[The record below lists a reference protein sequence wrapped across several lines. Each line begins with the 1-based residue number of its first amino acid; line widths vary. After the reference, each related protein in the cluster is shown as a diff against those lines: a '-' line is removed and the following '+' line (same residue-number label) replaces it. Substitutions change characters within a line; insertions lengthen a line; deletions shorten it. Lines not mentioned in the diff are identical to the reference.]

1 MALHGS
7 SHRLAPTL
15 SFSVSEYQGFLQA
28 GKKLLY
34 DRLMDGPDCVCWC
47 VSMPVWNKLS
57 VYSFSCYKRRNET
70 KLKPFHSVE
79 HLL

>member
-7 SHRLAPTL
+7 SHRLAPAC
-15 SFSVSEYQGFLQA
+15 SFSDSEYQGFLQA
-28 GKKLLY
+28 DRKLLY
-34 DRLMDGPDCVCWC
+34 DRLMDGPDCVCRC
-47 VSMPVWNKLS
+47 VSVPAWKRLS
-57 VYSFSCYKRRNET
+57 VYSFSRYRRRNET